1 MTHINAIVVRSLGGP
16 EVLNFEP
23 IDVSPPAAGEVQVRH
38 TAIGLNF
45 IDVYFRTGLYP
56 APGGLPFTPGNE
68 GAGVI
73 EALGSD
79 ISGLAVGDR
88 VAYAYGMGAYSE
100 VRNIEA
106 DRVVKIPDGVSD
118 QSAAAMMLKG
128 MTAEYLLCR
137 TFEVKAGHTILI
149 HAAAGGVGLI
159 AGQWAKHLGA
169 TVIGTAGSPE
179 KVALALA
186 HGYDH
191 VIDYNRENFV
201 SKVRELT
208 DGKCV
213 DAVYDSVGKTTWLG
227 SLDCLKPRGMF
238 VSFGQ
243 SSGAIEGFTL
253 GHLVQRGSLY
263 AARPSLNAYTA
274 TRADLE
280 LSANRLFDV
289 VKRGVVNININQTF
303 ALKDAGE
310 AHRNL
315 EGRATTGASILVP

>member
-1 MTHINAIVVRSLGGP
+1 MTATNAILVRKLGGP

-23 IDVSPPAAGEVQVRH
+23 IALPAPSAGEVQIRH

-56 APGGLPFTPGNE
+56 APGGVPFTPGNE
-68 GAGVI
+68 GAGVVF
-73 EALGSD
+73 ALGND
-79 ISGLAVGDR
+79 VKDLAIGDR
-88 VAYAYGMGAYSE
+88 VAYAYGLGSYSE
-100 VRNIEA
+100 ARNIEA
-106 DRVVKIPDGVSD
+106 SRVVKIPDGVSD
-118 QSAAAMMLKG
+118 QGAAAMMLKG

-137 TFEVKAGHTILI
+137 TFEVKPGHTVLI
-149 HAAAGGVGLI
+149 QAAAGGVGLI
-159 AGQWAKHLGA
+159 AGQWAKYLGA
-169 TVIGTAGSPE
+169 KVIGTAGSPE

-191 VIDYNRENFV
+191 VIDYNQKNFV
-201 SKVRELT
+201 TKVRELT
-208 DGKCV
+208 NGEGV

-289 VKRGVVNININQTF
+289 VKCGAVNININQTF
-303 ALKDAGE
+303 DLKDAAT
-310 AHRNL
+310 AHRSL
-315 EGRATTGASILVP
+315 EGRTTTGASILVP